1 MNVLGRKATIRV
13 ICAASACAIAFP
25 VPLAYADAGDGGE
38 AEPAV
43 DIANPGMNA
52 RATWSGKIP
61 ASSFPLFGSMPRLGV
76 APLVDSAPRMGNA
89 DGGAEET
96 LASAAEP
103 VSSVDP
109 RSAAQI
115 EELLQYP
122 ELPAGCE
129 SVALACVLRSM
140 GFDASGTEIVDE
152 YLAIDPTCTDFVTSF
167 AGDPY
172 WGGGTLPPAIV
183 DAANAYLAAQGDA
196 ASGLAA
202 RDLTGLSYEN
212 LLVIVGKGYPVLV
225 WTTMYGEEPAFTGEV
240 VDGWSW
246 YFNEHCVVLYGIE
259 GSEVLVSDPLEGLVK
274 RDTSEFG
281 YLYEACGSMAVAIE

>member
-1 MNVLGRKATIRV
+1 MFRRKAMLWV
-13 ICAASACAIAFP
+13 VCAVSACSISLSAS
-25 VPLAYADAGDGGE
+25 VAYADADDG
-38 AEPAV
+38 
-43 DIANPGMNA
+43 
-52 RATWSGKIP
+52 SGA
-61 ASSFPLFGSMPRLGV
+61 ASSFGMVGANAHAAWSGAIPGGSVRLFGTMPRVCV
-76 APLVDSAPRMGNA
+76 APAVGSVPRMRDARG
-89 DGGAEET
+89 DAEKT
-96 LASAAEP
+96 LASTEES
-103 VSSVDP
+103 VIKVDP
-109 RSAAQI
+109 KSAAQI

-140 GFDASGTEIVDE
+140 GFDASGAEIVDG

-212 LLVIVGKGYPVLV
+212 LLMIVGEGYPVLV

-240 VDGWSW
+240 IDGWSW
-246 YFNEHCVVLYGIE
+246 YFNEHCVVLYGVE
-259 GSEVLVSDPLEGLVK
+259 GSEVLVSDPLEGLVR
-274 RDTSEFG
+274 RDATAFG